1 MPNHL
6 NIRPLEK
13 YDLIF
18 ADAIRDSV
26 GWNQTAADWRRLLS
40 HEPEGCFLGE
50 WDGVP
55 AGVVTTIRYGN
66 ELAWIGMMLVHP
78 DYRRR
83 GIATALMD
91 AAIKYLRS
99 KKVSCIKLDATPD
112 GAKVYEC
119 LGFRPELELH
129 RWKGDL
135 KSEDRAAGAQDLPL
149 PLEFDSIAF
158 GVDRSEWIGRLAADG
173 QLVRILRDDLG
184 NPIAFGMVR
193 KGARANYVGPISAF
207 DEASGRKLT
216 ILLLKNVEGLSHWDI
231 LEENGEAIAIA
242 QSLGFQRSRP
252 LLRMWTGDKLISGNP
267 ALQFGIAD
275 PGTG

>member
-1 MPNHL
+1 MPNRL

-13 YDLIF
+13 DDLTF
-18 ADAIRDSV
+18 ADSIRAAA
-26 GWNQTAADWRRLLS
+26 GWNQTIADWRRLLS

-50 WDGVP
+50 WEGSP
-55 AGVVTTIRYGN
+55 AGVVTTTRYGD
-66 ELAWIGMMLVHP
+66 ELAWIGMMLVHSE
-78 DYRRR
+78 YRRR
-83 GIATALMD
+83 GIASALMD
-91 AAIKYLRS
+91 AAIEYLRS

-112 GAKVYEC
+112 GAKVYER

-135 KSEDRAAGAQDLPL
+135 KSEDRAESGQELPL

-184 NPIAFGMVR
+184 DPIAFGMVR
-193 KGARANYVGPISAF
+193 KGARAKYIGPISAF
-207 DEASGRKLT
+207 DENAGRKLT
-216 ILLLKNVEGLSHWDI
+216 ILLLKNVEGLSYWDI
-231 LEENGEAIAIA
+231 VEETREAIAIA
-242 QSLGFQRSRP
+242 QSLGFQRSRR